1 MITLNFYQ
9 HKFFA
14 SPDSEIQQRI
24 NLFDAKCPGVYDFLQ
39 VVEGGID
46 EEELEED
53 DENFTVWILR
63 HQGFDKKITSLWK
76 GNLSSQSILDAVVKQ
91 FVK

>member
-1 MITLNFYQ
+1 MSGLNFYK
-9 HKFFA
+9 HNFFA
-14 SPDSEIQQRI
+14 SPDGEIQQRI
-24 NLFDAKCPGVYDFLQ
+24 NLFDAKSPGVYDFLQ
-39 VVEGGID
+39 VVEGGTE

-53 DENFTVWILR
+53 DENFTVWILH
-63 HQGFDKKITSLWK
+63 HQGFDKKITTLWK